1 MFWEGSPP
9 NFTHISFILAPGKAK
24 TFSIQLWINIHMLF
38 PFPFSIICLFSQ
50 LHWVSLCQQL
60 WGFALA
66 GGGEREG
73 SILSQ
78 GEEVSRGSMVQTVGC
93 MCVWQIPRGHK
104 CRKKYIYNCVTKKEP
119 KYKRHS
125 FLPSFHTSPNNG
137 ARALPADPLRLCHK
151 CVMRLLH

>member
-1 MFWEGSPP
+1 MDRFILQDFQPPVCPVFWEGSPP

-38 PFPFSIICLFSQ
+38 FFFPFSIICLFSQ

-78 GEEVSRGSMVQTVGC
+78 GEEVSRGSMVQTVV
-93 MCVWQIPRGHK
+93 CVRV
-104 CRKKYIYNCVTKKEP
+104 CVCVKYLVVIMISAERNIFTIV
-119 KYKRHS
+119 
-125 FLPSFHTSPNNG
+125 
-137 ARALPADPLRLCHK
+137 
-151 CVMRLLH
+151 